1 MKSTSYAPIPASTLS
16 SQSPATPSPLS
27 TNLDYIS
34 RAKQRLY
41 TGLAT
46 RRPWRQIFDYHALS
60 VPRNLPD
67 SITRL
72 RTNLAY
78 FRMNFAMFILLVL
91 FLSLLWHPISLIVF
105 IIMMVA
111 WLFLYF
117 LRDEPLVILGRT
129 IDDRIVLTVLSVL
142 TIVFLLLTKATV
154 NILVS
159 LAIGVVVVVL
169 YSVFRK
175 TDDLFLDEEA
185 ATSGGLVAPARGGL
199 RPVYESTSSS

>member
-1 MKSTSYAPIPASTLS
+1 MKSTSYTPIPASTS
-16 SQSPATPSPLS
+16 SPSPPPLS
-27 TNLDYIS
+27 TDLDSIS

-41 TGLAT
+41 SGLAS

-60 VPRNLPD
+60 VPRLSD
-67 SITRL
+67 VISRL
-72 RTNLAY
+72 RTNLTY
-78 FRMNFAMFILLVL
+78 FRMNFALFILLIL

-105 IIMMVA
+105 IIMMIA

-129 IDDRIVLTVLSVL
+129 IDDWIVLTVLSLL
-142 TIVFLLLTKATV
+142 TIVFLLLTNATV
-154 NILVS
+154 NVLVA
-159 LAIGVVVVVL
+159 LAVGVVVVVV

-185 ATSGGLVAPARGGL
+185 AASGGLVAPARGGL
-199 RPVYESTSSS
+199 RTVHESTSS

>member
-1 MKSTSYAPIPASTLS
+1 MATKYTPITASTSTS
-16 SQSPATPSPLS
+16 PSPLS

-41 TGLAT
+41 SGLAA

-60 VPRNLPD
+60 WPRNF
-67 SITRL
+67 SESFSRL
-72 RTNLAY
+72 RTNLSY
-78 FRMNFAMFILLVL
+78 FRMNFAMFVLLIL

-105 IIMMVA
+105 IVMMAV

-117 LRDEPLVILGRT
+117 LRDEPLVVFGRT
-129 IDDRIVLTVLSVL
+129 IDDRVVLVVLAVL
-142 TIVFLLLTKATV
+142 TIVFLLLTHATV

-159 LAIGVVVVVL
+159 LAVCAVIVVV
-169 YSVFRK
+169 YSMIRG

-185 ATSGGLVAPARGGL
+185 AASGGLVARGGL
-199 RPVYESTSSS
+199 RPVDVSTSSS